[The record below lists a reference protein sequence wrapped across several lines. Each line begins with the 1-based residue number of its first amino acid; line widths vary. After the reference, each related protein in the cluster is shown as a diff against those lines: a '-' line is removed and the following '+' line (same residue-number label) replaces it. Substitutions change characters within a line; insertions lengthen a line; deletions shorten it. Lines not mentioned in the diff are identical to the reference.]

1 MSSTIDNIT
10 CPKCGGPA
18 QRETDHKTGE
28 VYDHCTVCDYEEVV
42 TEGQNSTKYK
52 LVNNSD
58 GNDQIELESTTEQDA
73 VTEAFELLGWS
84 LVTYKDES

>member
-18 QRETDHKTGE
+18 QRETDHDTGE
-28 VYDHCTVCDYEEVV
+28 VYDHCNSCDYEEIVV
-42 TEGQNSTKYK
+42 EGEKPKKYK

-58 GNDQIELESTTEQDA
+58 GNEEIELESNTEEDA
-73 VTEAFELLGWS
+73 TAEAFEVLGWS
-84 LVTYKDES
+84 LVAYKND

>member
-18 QRETDHKTGE
+18 QRETDNKTGE
-28 VYDHCTVCDYEEVV
+28 VFDHCTVCDYEEVV
-42 TEGQNSTKYK
+42 TEGENSKKYK

-58 GNDQIELESTTEQDA
+58 GNDQIELESTTEEDA
-73 VTEAFELLGWS
+73 VAEAFDVLGWS
-84 LVTYKDES
+84 LVAYKNE